1 MKTKVFFTV
10 LGFALII
17 TACGTSKQSAVT
29 GNGAAPSTRDE
40 LVDDVQI
47 RTVNEARETAKR
59 YEAEGYRS
67 FVGAPGI
74 DRQIENSLLRDAQ
87 KDADGQPLYLAGNA
101 DVTSGTV
108 AAAQAQALHMAK
120 VNLAAQVNVRLAGL
134 IKQSLGSEHEE
145 TLDKF
150 LQSTQ
155 ELIASDLERV
165 DKVVEVY
172 RQLPNKRYQV
182 QTRVIYN
189 TNIALIAAG
198 KRLLQ
203 SLEKEAEDLHKEVS
217 EILNK

>member
-1 MKTKVFFTV
+1 M
-10 LGFALII
+10 
-17 TACGTSKQSAVT
+17 
-29 GNGAAPSTRDE
+29 
-40 LVDDVQI
+40 
-47 RTVNEARETAKR
+47 
-59 YEAEGYRS
+59 
-67 FVGAPGI
+67 
-74 DRQIENSLLRDAQ
+74 
-87 KDADGQPLYLAGNA
+87 
-101 DVTSGTV
+101 
-108 AAAQAQALHMAK
+108 
-120 VNLAAQVNVRLAGL
+120 AGL